1 MRLTAVLAFLAT
13 PVFAGVLLCEAA
25 QGADMPAAPAYSPLP
40 EYFSSGSWTGCYIGL
55 NGGFSSS
62 RTELT
67 NVFASELQTQN
78 SSGFMGGGQ
87 VGCDYQVGRVVVG
100 LRNTFNGFTES
111 GNAMFQAAPLAGY
124 SVHSKP
130 DWFDLLTARAGI
142 LLYPSWLFY
151 VQGGGAWMGSDQYLR
166 NPSGSE
172 VGHVQK
178 TFSGWTVGL
187 GTEYMFIPDWSVFL
201 EYNYSQLTAADLT
214 FTDGSSCISGCSIN
228 FKPRFQSIMFGL
240 NIRYGL

>member
-1 MRLTAVLAFLAT
+1 MRLSAALAFLAT
-13 PVFAGVLLCEAA
+13 PLFAGVLLCEAA
-25 QGADMPAAPAYSPLP
+25 QGADMPGPAYAPLP
-40 EYFSSGSWTGCYIGL
+40 ESYSSGWTGCYIGL

-67 NVFASELQTQN
+67 NVLGSELQTQN

-100 LRNTFNGFTES
+100 LRNTFNGLTES
-111 GNAMFQAAPLAGY
+111 GNATFQVAPLAGI
-124 SVHSKP
+124 SVNSKP
-130 DWFDLLTARAGI
+130 DWLDLLTARAGI

-151 VQGGGAWMGSDQYLR
+151 AQGGGAWMGSNQNLGG
-166 NPSGSE
+166 PFGESGSFT
-172 VGHVQK
+172 K

-187 GTEYMFIPDWSVFL
+187 GTEYMFIPDWSVFA
-201 EYNYSQLTAADLT
+201 EYNYSQFTANNLSFVGGT
-214 FTDGSSCISGCSIN
+214 CTGICTIN
-228 FKPRFQSIMFGL
+228 LKPRSQSIMLGL

>member
-1 MRLTAVLAFLAT
+1 MRSTAALACLAA
-13 PVFAGVLLCEAA
+13 PLFVGVLWCQAA
-25 QGADMPAAPAYSPLP
+25 QSADLPVSPEYAPLP
-40 EYFSSGSWTGCYIGL
+40 EYSSTGSWTGCYIGL

-67 NVFASELQTQN
+67 NVFAGELQTQN
-78 SSGFMGGGQ
+78 SSGFIGGGQ

-100 LRNTFNGFTES
+100 LRNTFDGFTET
-111 GNAMFQAAPLAGY
+111 GDATFQAAPLTGY

-151 VQGGGAWMGSDQYLR
+151 VQGGGAWMGSDQHFIDPTGL
-166 NPSGSE
+166 E
-172 VGHVQK
+172 VAHSSK
-178 TFSGWTVGL
+178 IFSGWTVGL
-187 GTEYMFIPDWSVFL
+187 GTEYMFIPDWSVFA
-201 EYNYSQLTAADLT
+201 EYNYSQFTASDLT
-214 FTDGSSCISGCSIN
+214 FVGGAACTPGCSVN
-228 FKPRFQSIMFGL
+228 FKPRSQSIMVGL

>member
-1 MRLTAVLAFLAT
+1 MRLTAALAFLAT

-25 QGADMPAAPAYSPLP
+25 QGADMPAPPTYAPLP
-40 EYFSSGSWTGCYIGL
+40 EYSSSWTGCYIGL
-55 NGGFSSS
+55 NGGFSWS
-62 RTELT
+62 RTQLT
-67 NVFASELQTQN
+67 NVFAPELQTQN

-111 GNAMFQAAPLAGY
+111 GNATFQAAPLAGY

-151 VQGGGAWMGSDQYLR
+151 VQGGGAWMGSNQYLHS
-166 NPSGSE
+166 PLGSE
-172 VGHVQK
+172 VGQTK

-187 GTEYMFIPDWSVFL
+187 GAEYMFIPDWSVFA

-214 FTDGSSCISGCSIN
+214 FVDGSSIN
-228 FKPRFQSIMFGL
+228 IKPRFQSIMFGL